1 LDRSFDI
8 YKGDDI
14 FNKSVVGATS
24 NGKTVVKIT
33 GLEPSTTYDNLSI
46 AYAGSSSRSSL
57 PSFTTEAVTATTTE
71 TQTQTQNPV
80 TATTTETQT
89 QTQNPVTE
97 TTTETQT
104 QTQAN

>member
-1 LDRSFDI
+1 MDRVFDI

-46 AYAGSSSRSSL
+46 AYAGSSSRSSV
-57 PSFTTEAVTATTTE
+57 PSFTTAA
-71 TQTQTQNPV
+71 V

-104 QTQAN
+104 QTQNPVTATTTETQTQTQAN